1 MSQFTIQQIFQDNW
15 NNFVIDNPN
24 ILIRDSIFDEVNK
37 VINCGNPDFG
47 YAIYICEHCGKFL
60 KVPFR
65 CKSRFCNTCGVKYA
79 QDRALSMSKKS
90 FRCKHRHIVFTMS
103 DKLWPYF
110 QKYRFLLNGLFWAA
124 SNAVLSWFH
133 DLNKSQ
139 NFTPGLMCTLHTFG
153 RDLKWNPHIHMLC
166 TEGAAGNTEV
176 FRIVSHINFKA
187 LRFRWQK
194 LILDYLSKH
203 LPAYELPHFKKIK
216 NDIYKN
222 FQNGFYVYAKPDN
235 ISSIKQTINYVV
247 RYTGRPAMAQSRILN
262 YYGQYVTYYYERH
275 EDGKRIEETIHVYE
289 FIKRLI
295 KHIPD
300 KNFKVVRYY
309 GIYSKEHK
317 QSKKIFRLLNS
328 NQIMIRQILR
338 KWNLSISLAFGYDP
352 TICSCGGKF
361 IFFDLKIPGKK
372 ILKHPL
378 SRCIIFLGDTMS
390 KKKNILP
397 FSNVIDNMKH
407 DFKKMIDEM
416 PDEEF
421 LDLLYF
427 LMETSA
433 DFEDEDWLFD
443 EEWKAETEKFYN
455 QNSTKKYNN
464 KNKNNFKLIDNDDS
478 LPL

>member
-79 QDRALSMSKKS
+79 QDRALSMAKKS
-90 FRCKHRHIVFTMS
+90 IRCKHRHIVFTMS
-103 DKLWPYF
+103 DKLWFYF
-110 QKYRFLLNGLFWAA
+110 QKYRYLLNGLFEA
-124 SNAVLSWFH
+124 SSNSILSWFY

-139 NFTPGLMCTLHTFG
+139 NFKPGIMCTLHTFG

-194 LILDYLSKH
+194 LLLDYLAH
-203 LPAYELPHFKKIK
+203 NLPKYELPNFKKLK
-216 NDIYKN
+216 NQIYKEYD
-222 FQNGFYVYAKPDN
+222 NGFYVYAKPDN
-235 ISSIKQTINYVV
+235 ISSIKQTIDYVV

-262 YYGQYVTYYYERH
+262 YNGEYVTFWYDRH
-275 EDGKRIEETIHVYE
+275 EDGKRVEETVHVYE

-309 GIYSKEHK
+309 GLYAKEHK
-317 QSKKIFRLLNS
+317 HSKKIFKFLDK
-328 NQIMIRQILR
+328 NQFEIRKQLR
-338 KWNLSISLAFGYDP
+338 KWNLSIELSFGYNP
-352 TICSCGGKF
+352 TKCECGGNF
-361 IFFDLKIPGKK
+361 IFFEL
-372 ILKHPL
+372 
-378 SRCIIFLGDTMS
+378 
-390 KKKNILP
+390 NLP
-397 FSNVIDNMKH
+397 TK
-407 DFKKMIDEM
+407 
-416 PDEEF
+416 
-421 LDLLYF
+421 LLQKV
-427 LMETSA
+427 S
-433 DFEDEDWLFD
+433 
-443 EEWKAETEKFYN
+443 
-455 QNSTKKYNN
+455 
-464 KNKNNFKLIDNDDS
+464 
-478 LPL
+478 